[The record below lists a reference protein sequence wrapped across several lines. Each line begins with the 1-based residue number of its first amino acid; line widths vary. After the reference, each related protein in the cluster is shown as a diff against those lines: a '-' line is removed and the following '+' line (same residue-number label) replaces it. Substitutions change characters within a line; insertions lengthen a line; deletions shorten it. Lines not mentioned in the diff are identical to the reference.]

1 MVETYW
7 RIGRRIMEEEQQG
20 KDRAEYGSFLIRELS
35 KSLSAE
41 LGKEFAV
48 ANLWNFRQFYL
59 TFPDDEKL
67 YTLRREL
74 TWSHYRLIMR
84 VDNAGA
90 RAYYIREAAEQTWS
104 TRQLERNIQS
114 HYYERL
120 LSAPGNVT
128 LPAAEAQA
136 PPISSKIRTCSNS

>member
-1 MVETYW
+1 MADQTLNPAFVKEIRDILLQARQKAYATVNFIMVETYW
-7 RIGRRIMEEEQQG
+7 RIGQRIVEEEQQG

-41 LGKEFAV
+41 LGKGFAV

-59 TFPDDEKL
+59 TFPDDGKL

-84 VDNAGA
+84 VDNAEA
-90 RAYYIREAAEQTWS
+90 RAYYIREAAEQT
-104 TRQLERNIQS
+104 
-114 HYYERL
+114 
-120 LSAPGNVT
+120 
-128 LPAAEAQA
+128 
-136 PPISSKIRTCSNS
+136 

>member
-1 MVETYW
+1 MCA
-7 RIGRRIMEEEQQG
+7 GF
-20 KDRAEYGSFLIRELS
+20 AEYGSFLIRELS
-35 KSLSAE
+35 KSLSVE
-41 LGKEFAV
+41 LDKGFAV

-67 YTLRREL
+67 YTLRSQL

-90 RAYYIREAAEQTWS
+90 RAYSIRDAAGQTWS

-120 LSAPGNVT
+120 LGEIVPKRV
-128 LPAAEAQA
+128 
-136 PPISSKIRTCSNS
+136 